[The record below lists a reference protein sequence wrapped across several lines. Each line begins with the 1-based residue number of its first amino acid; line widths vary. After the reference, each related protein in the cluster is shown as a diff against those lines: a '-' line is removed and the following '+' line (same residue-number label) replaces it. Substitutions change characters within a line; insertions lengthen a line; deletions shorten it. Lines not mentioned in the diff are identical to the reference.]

1 MSIKSK
7 ISKGLK
13 LVRDG
18 EYKELI
24 DEILKIARRKIIWFC
39 HNHFRKKYMFLK
51 MRNDPRFM
59 IKEPRFNGDDFLNM
73 LLYRPIKKYEVC
85 KIKLGD
91 IRRSWNGVVMK
102 LSDVSPYKYLV
113 NNENKIYEEYCEKV
127 KAVGDVRSMEKFKK
141 LIAKVEQENYDIKK
155 GAIVLNDK
163 NILMD
168 GQHRACIMLKNFGP
182 DYVVDV
188 VRLYY
193 FNV

>member
-1 MSIKSK
+1 M
-7 ISKGLK
+7 
-13 LVRDG
+13 RDG

-51 MRNDPRFM
+51 MKNDPRFM

-91 IRRSWNGVVMK
+91 IRQLSIGRSSNRVVMK
-102 LSDVSPYKYLV
+102 LSDASPYKYLV

-127 KAVGDVRSMEKFKK
+127 KAVGDVRSMEQFKK
-141 LIAKVEQENYDIKK
+141 LIAQVEQENYDIKK

-168 GQHRACIMLKNFGP
+168 GQHRACIMLKKFGS